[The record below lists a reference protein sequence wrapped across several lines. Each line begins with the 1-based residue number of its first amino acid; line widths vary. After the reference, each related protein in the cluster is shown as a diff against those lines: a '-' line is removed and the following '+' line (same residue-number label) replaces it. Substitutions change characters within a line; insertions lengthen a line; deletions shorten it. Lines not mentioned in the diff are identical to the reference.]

1 MLEKA
6 AKQPE
11 LQTEPL
17 QGLVERVTFHSED
30 TGFCVLQVKAR
41 GHRDLMTVVGN
52 AAAVNPGE
60 QLDCRGTWVNDTTY
74 GLQFR
79 ATALK
84 VIPPTTL
91 EGVEKYL
98 GSGLIKGIGPHF
110 AHQLVKS
117 FGADVFDVIEHSPD
131 RLRTLEGIGAKR
143 QARVTEAWRE
153 QKAVREIMV
162 FLHSHGIGS
171 ARAARIY
178 RVYGAEAIGRIRENP
193 YRLALDIS
201 GIGFTTADT
210 IAGKLGIPS
219 DSLIRIRA
227 ALHHVLWERSSEGHC
242 AAERKEL
249 LERTVELLEVPSTA
263 VEEAIG
269 LEVAAENLMSEPV
282 RGERALF
289 LAPLY
294 RAEAGVA
301 GHLQRLL
308 KGPPPW
314 GAVDGNRAIPW
325 VEALTGLSLSA
336 SQREAVDTVLKG
348 KVTVL
353 TGGPGVGKTTIV
365 NSILKLVE
373 HRGTRVLLCAP
384 TGRAAKRLSESTHAE
399 ARTIHRLLEF
409 DPRHGGFRK
418 DEADPLDLDLLI
430 VDEMSMVDIL
440 LMNQLLKAVPSHAA
454 VLLVGDVDQLPS
466 VGPGSV
472 LQDVIDSGRVPTV
485 RLTEIFRQA
494 ASSSIVVNAHR
505 INAGQA
511 VETPD
516 GAGLQ
521 DFYFI
526 PAESPEDIYDKLFQV
541 VTERIPRRF
550 GMNPIRDIQ
559 VLTPMNR
566 GSLGTHS
573 LNVELQKRLNAGAE
587 PQVSRFGWTY
597 APRDKII
604 QTVNDYDKDVFNG
617 DIGQVS
623 RVDPDEGQIHV
634 TFDDRTVLYEF
645 GELDEIS
652 LAYATSVHKSQGSE
666 YPAVVIPLAMQHYL
680 LLQRNLLYTAVTR
693 GKRLVVIIGQPRALT
708 MAVRNVRSTRR
719 LTNLAARLSA
729 DLTGRRASSTGQ
741 RDNIMR

>member
-1 MLEKA
+1 MN
-6 AKQPE
+6 QPT
-11 LQTEPL
+11 LIGEPL
-17 QGLVERVTFHSED
+17 QGLVERVTFHSPD
-30 TGFCVLQVKAR
+30 TGFCVLQVKMR
-41 GHRDLMTVVGN
+41 GRRELATVVGN

-60 QLDCRGTWVNDTTY
+60 QLECRGAWVNDATY

-79 ATALK
+79 ADTLRT
-84 VIPPTTL
+84 IPPTTL

-110 AHQLVKS
+110 AHQLVKA
-117 FGADVFDVIEHSPD
+117 FGTEVFEVIERKPE
-131 RLRTLEGIGAKR
+131 RLLALDGIGTKR
-143 QARVTEAWRE
+143 QACVTEAWRE

-178 RVYGAEAIGRIRENP
+178 RVYGDEAVERIRENP
-193 YRLALDIS
+193 YRLALDVS
-201 GIGFTTADT
+201 GIGFVTADA
-210 IAGKLGIPS
+210 IARKVGIPS

-227 ALHHVLWERSSEGHC
+227 ALHHVLWERSNEGHC
-242 AAERKEL
+242 AAERHDL
-249 LERTVELLEVPSTA
+249 VERTVELLDVSPEA
-263 VEEAIG
+263 VEHAIG
-269 LEVAAENLMSEPV
+269 LEVAAENLMSEPL
-282 RGERALF
+282 RGEPALF
-289 LAPLY
+289 LAPLF
-294 RAEAGVA
+294 RAETSVA
-301 GHLQRLL
+301 GHLRRLL

-314 GAVDGNRAIPW
+314 GSIDGDRAIPW
-325 VEALTGLSLSA
+325 VESLTGLSLSG
-336 SQREAVDTVLKG
+336 SQREAVDIVLNG

-365 NSILKLVE
+365 NSILRLVE
-373 HRGTRVLLCAP
+373 ARHARVLLCAP
-384 TGRAAKRLSESTHAE
+384 TGRAAKRLSESARAE

-409 DPRHGGFRK
+409 EPRHGGFRK
-418 DEADPLDLDLLI
+418 DETDPLEADLLV
-430 VDEMSMVDIL
+430 VDEVSMVDVL
-440 LMNQLLKAVPSHAA
+440 LMNHLLKAVPSRAA
-454 VLLVGDVDQLPS
+454 LLLVGDVDQLPS
-466 VGPGSV
+466 VGPGAV
-472 LQDVIDSGRVPTV
+472 LQDIIESGQVPTV

-505 INAGQA
+505 INAG
-511 VETPD
+511 EPIEPRD
-516 GAGLQ
+516 GDGLQ

-526 PAESPEDIYDKLFQV
+526 PAESPEEIHDKLFQV

-587 PQVSRFGWTY
+587 PQVSRFGWSY

-623 RVDPDEGQIHV
+623 RVDLDEGQLHV
-634 TFDDRTVLYEF
+634 AFDDRTVLYEF
-645 GELDEIS
+645 SELDEIS

-666 YPAVVIPLAMQHYL
+666 YAAVVIPLAMQHYL

-693 GKRLVVIIGQPRALT
+693 GKKLVVIIGQPRALA
-708 MAVRNVRSTRR
+708 MAVNNVRSTRR
-719 LTNLAARLSA
+719 LTNLAARLA
-729 DLTGRRASSTGQ
+729 GE
-741 RDNIMR
+741 I

>member
-1 MLEKA
+1 MPFVPWPRIVPMPENP
-6 AKQPE
+6 AKQQPIH
-11 LQTEPL
+11 TEDL
-17 QGLVERVTFHSED
+17 QGVVERVTFHSAD
-30 TGFCVLQVKAR
+30 TGFCVLQVKVR
-41 GHRDLMTVVGN
+41 GRRELATVVGS

-60 QLDCRGTWVNDTTY
+60 QVDCRGGWVNNSTY

-79 ATALK
+79 ADTLTA
-84 VIPPTTL
+84 IPPTTL
-91 EGVEKYL
+91 EGVERYL

-110 AHQLVKS
+110 AHQLVEA
-117 FGADVFDVIEHSPD
+117 FGANVFDVIERTPE
-131 RLRTLEGIGAKR
+131 RLRMLEGIGAKR

-153 QKAVREIMV
+153 QKAIREIMV
-162 FLHSHGIGS
+162 FLHSHGIGN
-171 ARAARIY
+171 ARAARIH
-178 RVYGAEAIGRIRENP
+178 RVYGDQAIVRIRENP
-193 YRLALDIS
+193 YRLALDIN
-201 GIGFTTADT
+201 GIGFVTADA
-210 IAGKLGIPS
+210 IARKLGIPS

-227 ALHHVLWERSSEGHC
+227 ALRHILWECSTEGHC
-242 AAERKEL
+242 AAEKRQL
-249 LERTVELLEVPSTA
+249 VERTVALLEVPPAA
-263 VEEAIG
+263 VEEAIA
-269 LEVAAENLMSEPV
+269 LEVAAENLMAESVGGEP
-282 RGERALF
+282 GLF
-289 LAPLY
+289 LAPLQ

-301 GHLQRLL
+301 GCLRRLL
-308 KGPPPW
+308 TGPPPW
-314 GAVDGNRAIPW
+314 GAVDADRAIPW
-325 VEALTGLSLSA
+325 VEALTGLSLSM
-336 SQREAVDTVLKG
+336 SQRDAVAAVLHG

-365 NSILKLVE
+365 NSILKIVE
-373 HRGTRVLLCAP
+373 GRGGKVLLCAP
-384 TGRAAKRLSESTHAE
+384 TGRAAKRLSESAQAE

-418 DEADPLDLDLLI
+418 DEADPLEVDLLI
-430 VDEMSMVDIL
+430 VDEVSMVDVL

-466 VGPGSV
+466 VGPGAV
-472 LQDVIDSGRVPTV
+472 LQDIIESGRVATV

-494 ASSSIVVNAHR
+494 ASSSIVINAHR
-505 INAGQA
+505 INAGEFI
-511 VETPD
+511 ETRD

-526 PAESPEDIYDKLFQV
+526 PAESPEEIHDKLLQV

-550 GMNPIRDIQ
+550 SLSPIRDIQ

-573 LNVELQKRLNAGAE
+573 LNVELQKHLNAGAE
-587 PQVSRFGWTY
+587 PRVSRYGWTY

-623 RVDPDEGQIHV
+623 RVDLDEGQLHV
-634 TFDDRTVLYEF
+634 TFDERTVLYEF

-693 GKRLVVIIGQPRALT
+693 GKRLVVIIGQPRALA
-708 MAVRNVRSTRR
+708 MAVNNVRSTRR
-719 LTNLAARLSA
+719 LTNLAPRLAGKARA
-729 DLTGRRASSTGQ
+729 
-741 RDNIMR
+741 

>member
-1 MLEKA
+1 MN
-6 AKQPE
+6 QPA
-11 LQTEPL
+11 LIGEPL
-17 QGLVERVTFHSED
+17 QGLVERVTFHSVD
-30 TGFCVLQVKAR
+30 TGFCVLQVRMR
-41 GHRDLMTVVGN
+41 GRRELVTVVGN

-60 QLDCRGTWVNDTTY
+60 QLECRGAWVNDSTY

-79 ATALK
+79 ADALR

-110 AHQLVKS
+110 AHQLVKA
-117 FGADVFDVIEHSPD
+117 FGTEVFEVIERSPE
-131 RLRTLEGIGAKR
+131 RLLELDGIGAKR

-171 ARAARIY
+171 ARAARIH
-178 RVYGAEAIGRIRENP
+178 RVYGDEAIERIRENP
-193 YRLALDIS
+193 YRLALDIG
-201 GIGFTTADT
+201 GIGFVTADA
-210 IAGKLGIPS
+210 IARKLGIPP

-227 ALHHVLWERSSEGHC
+227 ALHHVLWERSGEGHC
-242 AAERKEL
+242 AAERHDL
-249 LERTVELLEVPSTA
+249 VERTVELLDVSPEA
-263 VEEAIG
+263 VEHAIG
-269 LEVAAENLMSEPV
+269 LEVAAENLIGESL
-282 RGERALF
+282 RGEPALF
-289 LAPLY
+289 LAPLF

-301 GHLQRLL
+301 GHLRRLL

-314 GAVDGNRAIPW
+314 GSIDGDKVIPW
-325 VEALTGLSLSA
+325 VESLTGLSLSG
-336 SQREAVDTVLKG
+336 SQREAVNIVLNG

-365 NSILKLVE
+365 NSILRLVQA
-373 HRGTRVLLCAP
+373 RNARVLLCAP
-384 TGRAAKRLSESTHAE
+384 TGRAAKRLSESAQAE

-409 DPRHGGFRK
+409 EPRHGGFRK
-418 DEADPLDLDLLI
+418 DETDPLEADLLV
-430 VDEMSMVDIL
+430 VDEVSMVDVL
-440 LMNQLLKAVPSHAA
+440 LMNQLLRAVPSHAA

-466 VGPGSV
+466 VGPGAV
-472 LQDVIDSGRVPTV
+472 LQDVIESAQVPTV

-505 INAGQA
+505 INAG
-511 VETPD
+511 EPIENRNGD
-516 GAGLQ
+516 ELQ

-526 PAESPEDIYDKLFQV
+526 PAESPEEIHDKLFQV

-587 PQVSRFGWTY
+587 PQVNRFGWSY

-623 RVDPDEGQIHV
+623 RVDLDEGQLQV
-634 TFDDRTVLYEF
+634 AFDDRTVLYEF
-645 GELDEIS
+645 SELDEIS

-666 YPAVVIPLAMQHYL
+666 YAAVVIPLAMQHYL

-693 GKRLVVIIGQPRALT
+693 GKKLVVIIGQPRALA
-708 MAVRNVRSTRR
+708 MAVNNVRSTRR
-719 LTNLAARLSA
+719 LTNLAARLA
-729 DLTGRRASSTGQ
+729 GEIR
-741 RDNIMR
+741 

>member
-1 MLEKA
+1 MSEKA
-6 AKQPE
+6 LKQPAAPE
-11 LQTEPL
+11 EPL
-17 QGLVERVTFHSED
+17 QGHVERVTFHSED

-41 GHRDLMTVVGN
+41 GARDLVTVVGN
-52 AAAVNPGE
+52 AAAINPGE
-60 QLDCRGTWVNDTTY
+60 QVDCRGGWVNDAAY

-79 ATALK
+79 ASTLR

-110 AHQLVKS
+110 AHQLVNA
-117 FGADVFDVIEHSPD
+117 FGSDVFEVIERDPE

-153 QKAVREIMV
+153 QKAIREIMV

-178 RVYGAEAIGRIRENP
+178 RVYGDQAIERIRENP
-193 YRLALDIS
+193 YRLAQDIT
-201 GIGFTTADT
+201 GIGFLTADV

-227 ALHHVLWERSSEGHC
+227 ALHHVLWERSTEGHC
-242 AAERKEL
+242 AAERCEL
-249 LERTVELLEVPSTA
+249 VERTAERIEVAAGMVEQA
-263 VEEAIG
+263 VG
-269 LEVAAENLMSEPV
+269 LEVAAENLVAETLGGEP
-282 RGERALF
+282 ALF
-289 LAPLY
+289 LAPLH
-294 RAEAGVA
+294 RAEMGVA
-301 GHLQRLL
+301 GHLRRLL
-308 KGPPPW
+308 RGPPPW
-314 GAVDGNRAIPW
+314 GAIDGGRAIPW
-325 VEALTGLSLSA
+325 VEAVTGLSLSE
-336 SQREAVDTVLKG
+336 SQREAADAVLNG

-373 HRGTRVLLCAP
+373 GRGAKVLLCAP
-384 TGRAAKRLSESTHAE
+384 TGRAAKRLSESAGAE

-409 DPRHGGFRK
+409 DPRQGGFRK
-418 DEADPLDLDLLI
+418 DEADPLDVALLI
-430 VDEMSMVDIL
+430 VDEVSMVDVL
-440 LMNQLLKAVPSHAA
+440 LMNHLLKAVPSHAA

-466 VGPGSV
+466 VGPGAV
-472 LQDVIDSGRVPTV
+472 LQDVIESGQVPTV

-505 INAGQA
+505 INAGKPI
-511 VETPD
+511 ETPD
-516 GAGLQ
+516 GDGLQ

-566 GSLGTHS
+566 GSLGTRS

-623 RVDPDEGQIHV
+623 RVDLDEGQVHV
-634 TFDDRTVLYEF
+634 AFDDRTVPYDL

-666 YPAVVIPLAMQHYL
+666 DPAVVIPLAMQHYL

-693 GKRLVVIIGQPRALT
+693 GKRLVVIIGQPRALA
-708 MAVRNVRSTRR
+708 MAVKNVRSTRR
-719 LTNLAARLSA
+719 LTNLRARLA
-729 DLTGRRASSTGQ
+729 KESTL
-741 RDNIMR
+741 

>member
-1 MLEKA
+1 MR
-6 AKQPE
+6 
-11 LQTEPL
+11 TEDL

-30 TGFCVLQVKAR
+30 TGFCVLQVKVR
-41 GHRDLMTVVGN
+41 GRRELATVVGS
-52 AAAVNPGE
+52 AAAINPGE
-60 QLDCRGTWVNDTTY
+60 QIDCLGTWVNNATY

-79 ATALK
+79 ADTLRT
-84 VIPPTTL
+84 VPPTTL
-91 EGVEKYL
+91 EGVERYL

-110 AHQLVKS
+110 AHQLVEA
-117 FGADVFDVIEHSPD
+117 FGADVFDVIERTPE
-131 RLRTLEGIGAKR
+131 RLRMLEGIGAKR

-153 QKAVREIMV
+153 QKAIREIMV

-171 ARAARIY
+171 ARAARIH
-178 RVYGAEAIGRIRENP
+178 RVYGDQAIHRIRDNP
-193 YRLALDIS
+193 YRLAQDIN
-201 GIGFTTADT
+201 GIGFVTADA
-210 IAGKLGIPS
+210 IARKLGIPS

-227 ALHHVLWERSSEGHC
+227 ALHHVLWECSTEGHC
-242 AAERKEL
+242 AAEKREL
-249 LERTVELLEVPSTA
+249 VQRTVALLEVSPA
-263 VEEAIG
+263 VVEEAVA
-269 LEVAAENLMSEPV
+269 LEVAAENLMSEAIE
-282 RGERALF
+282 GEPALF
-289 LAPLY
+289 LAPLH
-294 RAEAGVA
+294 RAETGVA
-301 GHLQRLL
+301 GHLRRLL
-308 KGPPPW
+308 AGPPPW
-314 GAVDGNRAIPW
+314 GVIDTDRAIPW
-325 VEALTGLSLSA
+325 VETLTGLSLSL
-336 SQREAVDTVLKG
+336 SQREAVAAVLNG
-348 KVTVL
+348 KITVL

-373 HRGTRVLLCAP
+373 GRGGEVLLCAP
-384 TGRAAKRLSESTHAE
+384 TGRAAKRLSESAQAE

-409 DPRHGGFRK
+409 DPRRGGFRK
-418 DEADPLDLDLLI
+418 DEADPLAVDLLI
-430 VDEMSMVDIL
+430 VDEVSMVDVL

-466 VGPGSV
+466 VGPGAV
-472 LQDVIDSGRVPTV
+472 LQDIIESGRVPTV

-505 INAGQA
+505 INAGESI
-511 VETPD
+511 ETRD

-526 PAESPEDIYDKLFQV
+526 PAESPEEIYAKLLQV

-550 GMNPIRDIQ
+550 AMSPIRDIQ

-573 LNVELQKRLNAGAE
+573 LNVELQKHLNAGAE
-587 PQVSRFGWTY
+587 PRVSRYGWTY

-623 RVDPDEGQIHV
+623 RVDLDEEQLHV
-634 TFDDRTVLYEF
+634 TFDERTVLYEF

-693 GKRLVVIIGQPRALT
+693 GKRLVVIIGQPRALA
-708 MAVRNVRSTRR
+708 MAVNNVRSTRR
-719 LTNLAARLSA
+719 LTNLGVRLAREV
-729 DLTGRRASSTGQ
+729 
-741 RDNIMR
+741 

>member
-1 MLEKA
+1 MN
-6 AKQPE
+6 QPALIGE
-11 LQTEPL
+11 AL
-17 QGLVERVTFHSED
+17 QGLVERVTFHSPD
-30 TGFCVLQVKAR
+30 TGFCVLQVKIR
-41 GHRDLMTVVGN
+41 GRRELATVVGN
-52 AAAVNPGE
+52 AGAVNPGE
-60 QLDCRGTWVNDTTY
+60 QLECRGAWVNDATY

-79 ATALK
+79 ADTLRM
-84 VIPPTTL
+84 IPPTTL

-110 AHQLVKS
+110 AHQLVRA
-117 FGADVFDVIEHSPD
+117 FGADVFEVIERSPE
-131 RLRTLEGIGAKR
+131 RLLALDGIGAKR

-153 QKAVREIMV
+153 QKAIREIMV

-178 RVYGAEAIGRIRENP
+178 RVYGDEAVERMRENP

-201 GIGFTTADT
+201 GIGFVTADT
-210 IAGKLGIPS
+210 IARKLGIPS

-227 ALHHVLWERSSEGHC
+227 ALHHVLWEHTNEGHC
-242 AAERKEL
+242 ASERHKL
-249 LERTVELLEVPSTA
+249 VERTVELLEVSAEA
-263 VEEAIG
+263 VEQAIG
-269 LEVAAENLMSEPV
+269 LEVAAENLVSESV
-282 RGERALF
+282 RGEPAFFLSPLF
-289 LAPLY
+289 
-294 RAEAGVA
+294 RAETGVA
-301 GHLQRLL
+301 GHLRRLL
-308 KGPPPW
+308 RGPPPW
-314 GAVDGNRAIPW
+314 GAIDADRAVPW
-325 VEALTGLSLSA
+325 VESLTGLSLSG
-336 SQREAVDTVLKG
+336 SQRDAVRTVLNG

-365 NSILKLVE
+365 NSILRLVE
-373 HRGTRVLLCAP
+373 ARRARVLLCAP
-384 TGRAAKRLSESTHAE
+384 TGRAAKRLSESAGAE

-418 DEADPLDLDLLI
+418 DETDPLEADLLV
-430 VDEMSMVDIL
+430 VDEVSMVDIL
-440 LMNQLLKAVPSHAA
+440 LMNQLLRAVPSHAA

-466 VGPGSV
+466 VGPGAV
-472 LQDVIDSGRVPTV
+472 LQDIIESGQVPTV

-505 INAGQA
+505 INAGEP
-511 VETPD
+511 VETRDD
-516 GAGLQ
+516 GGLQ

-526 PAESPEDIYDKLFQV
+526 PAETPEEIHDKLFQV

-573 LNVELQKRLNAGAE
+573 LNVELQRRLNAGAE
-587 PQVSRFGWTY
+587 PQVSRFGWSY

-623 RVDPDEGQIHV
+623 RVDLDEGQLHV
-634 TFDDRTVLYEF
+634 AFDDRTVLYEF

-652 LAYATSVHKSQGSE
+652 LAYATTVHKSQGSE
-666 YPAVVIPLAMQHYL
+666 YAAVVIPLAMQHYL

-693 GKRLVVIIGQPRALT
+693 GKKLVVIIGQPRALA
-708 MAVRNVRSTRR
+708 MAVKNVRSTRR
-719 LTNLAARLSA
+719 LTNLAARLA
-729 DLTGRRASSTGQ
+729 GPP
-741 RDNIMR
+741 

>member
-1 MLEKA
+1 MTES
-6 AKQPE
+6 P
-11 LQTEPL
+11 TEPL

-30 TGFCVLQVKAR
+30 NGFCVLQVKAR
-41 GHRDLMTVVGN
+41 GRRDLATVVGN
-52 AAAVNPGE
+52 AAAVNAGE
-60 QLDCRGTWVNDTTY
+60 QIDCLGAWVNNPTY

-79 ATALK
+79 ADTLR
-84 VIPPTTL
+84 VIPPSSL

-110 AHQLVKS
+110 ARQLVDA
-117 FGADVFDVIEHSPD
+117 FGTEVFDVIEQTPE

-153 QKAVREIMV
+153 QRAIREIMV

-171 ARAARIY
+171 ARAARIH
-178 RVYGAEAIGRIRENP
+178 RVYGEGAVERIRENP

-201 GIGFTTADT
+201 GIGFVTADV
-210 IAGKLGIPS
+210 IARKLGIPP
-219 DSLIRIRA
+219 DSLVRIRA
-227 ALHHVLWERSSEGHC
+227 ALHHVLWECSNEGHC
-242 AAERKEL
+242 AAEKQDL
-249 LERTVELLEVPSTA
+249 VARTVELLEVPA
-263 VEEAIG
+263 DLVEQAIG
-269 LEVAAENLMSEPV
+269 LEVAAENLMTEVV
-282 RGERALF
+282 RGEPALF
-289 LAPLY
+289 LTPLY

-301 GHLQRLL
+301 GHLRRLL
-308 KGPPPW
+308 QGPPPW
-314 GAVDGNRAIPW
+314 GAVDAEKAIPW
-325 VEALTGLSLSA
+325 VEAITGLRLSE
-336 SQREAVDTVLKG
+336 SQHDAVATVLDG

-365 NSILKLVE
+365 NSILRLVE
-373 HRGTRVLLCAP
+373 GRGGKVLLCAP
-384 TGRAAKRLSESTHAE
+384 TGRAAKRLTESAGAE
-399 ARTIHRLLEF
+399 AKTVHRLLEF
-409 DPRHGGFRK
+409 DPRHGGFRR
-418 DEADPLDLDLLI
+418 DEADPLEVDLLI
-430 VDEMSMVDIL
+430 VDEVSMVDVL

-454 VLLVGDVDQLPS
+454 MLLVGDVDQLPS
-466 VGPGSV
+466 VGAGAV
-472 LQDVIDSGRVPTV
+472 LQDIIESGRVPTV

-494 ASSSIVVNAHR
+494 ASSSIIVNAHR
-505 INAGQA
+505 INAGKP
-511 VETPD
+511 VETRE

-526 PAESPEDIYDKLFQV
+526 PAESPEEIYDKLLQV

-550 GMNPIRDIQ
+550 SLSPIRDIQ

-587 PQVSRFGWTY
+587 PRISRFGWTY

-623 RVDPDEGQIHV
+623 RVDADEGELHV
-634 TFDDRTVLYEF
+634 DFDNRTVTYDF
-645 GELDEIS
+645 GELDEIA
-652 LAYATSVHKSQGSE
+652 LAYATTVHKSQGSE

-693 GKRLVVIIGQPRALT
+693 GKRLVVIIGQPRALA
-708 MAVRNVRSTRR
+708 MAVKNVRSTRR
-719 LTNLAARLSA
+719 LTNLGARLA
-729 DLTGRRASSTGQ
+729 TDRL
-741 RDNIMR
+741 I

>member
-1 MLEKA
+1 MN
-6 AKQPE
+6 QPA
-11 LQTEPL
+11 LIGEPL
-17 QGLVERVTFHSED
+17 QGLVERVTFHGVD
-30 TGFCVLQVKAR
+30 TGFCVLQVRMR
-41 GHRDLMTVVGN
+41 GRRDLVTVVGN

-60 QLDCRGTWVNDTTY
+60 QLECRGAWVNDATY

-79 ATALK
+79 ADTLR

-98 GSGLIKGIGPHF
+98 GSGLIRGIGPHF
-110 AHQLVKS
+110 AHQLVKA
-117 FGADVFDVIEHSPD
+117 FGTEVFEVIERNPE
-131 RLRTLEGIGAKR
+131 RLLELDGIGTKR

-171 ARAARIY
+171 ARAARIH
-178 RVYGAEAIGRIRENP
+178 RVYGDEAIERIRENP
-193 YRLALDIS
+193 YRLAVDIG
-201 GIGFTTADT
+201 GIGFVTADA
-210 IAGKLGIPS
+210 IARKLGIPS
-219 DSLIRIRA
+219 DSPIRIRA
-227 ALHHVLWERSSEGHC
+227 ALHHVLWERSGEGHC
-242 AAERKEL
+242 AAERHDLVEGTVGL
-249 LERTVELLEVPSTA
+249 LDVSPEA
-263 VEEAIG
+263 VEQAIG
-269 LEVAAENLMSEPV
+269 LEVAAENLMSESL
-282 RGERALF
+282 RGEPALF
-289 LAPLY
+289 LAPLF

-301 GHLQRLL
+301 GHLRRLL

-314 GAVDGNRAIPW
+314 GSVAGDRAIPW
-325 VEALTGLSLSA
+325 VESQTGLSLSG
-336 SQREAVDTVLKG
+336 SQREAVNIVLNG

-365 NSILKLVE
+365 NSILRLVE
-373 HRGTRVLLCAP
+373 ARNARVLLCAP
-384 TGRAAKRLSESTHAE
+384 TGRAAKRLSESARAE

-409 DPRHGGFRK
+409 EPRHGGFRK
-418 DEADPLDLDLLI
+418 DETDPLEADLLV
-430 VDEMSMVDIL
+430 VDEVSMVDVL
-440 LMNQLLKAVPSHAA
+440 LMNHLLRAVPSHAA

-466 VGPGSV
+466 VGPGAV
-472 LQDVIDSGRVPTV
+472 LQDVIESAQVPTV

-494 ASSSIVVNAHR
+494 ASSSIVVNAHH
-505 INAGQA
+505 INAG
-511 VETPD
+511 EPIEHRD
-516 GAGLQ
+516 GDGLQ

-526 PAESPEDIYDKLFQV
+526 PAESPEEIHDKLFQV

-587 PQVSRFGWTY
+587 PQVSRFGWSY

-623 RVDPDEGQIHV
+623 RVDLDEGQLHV
-634 TFDDRTVLYEF
+634 AFDDRTVLYEF
-645 GELDEIS
+645 SELDEIS

-666 YPAVVIPLAMQHYL
+666 YAAVVIPLAMQHYL

-693 GKRLVVIIGQPRALT
+693 GKKLVVIIGQPRALA
-708 MAVRNVRSTRR
+708 MAVNNVRSTRR
-719 LTNLAARLSA
+719 LTNLAARLA
-729 DLTGRRASSTGQ
+729 GEIR
-741 RDNIMR
+741 

>member
-1 MLEKA
+1 M
-6 AKQPE
+6 
-11 LQTEPL
+11 TEPL

-30 TGFCVLQVKAR
+30 TGFCVLQVKTR
-41 GHRDLMTVVGN
+41 GRRDLATVVGN
-52 AAAVNPGE
+52 AASVNPGE
-60 QLDCRGTWVNDTTY
+60 QLDCRGAWVNDATY

-79 ATALK
+79 ADTLR

-110 AHQLVKS
+110 ARHLVKA
-117 FGADVFDVIEHSPD
+117 FGAEVFDVIERTPE

-153 QKAVREIMV
+153 QKAIREIMV

-178 RVYGAEAIGRIRENP
+178 RVYGDEAIDRIRDNP
-193 YRLALDIS
+193 YRLALDIN
-201 GIGFTTADT
+201 GIGFLTADV
-210 IAGKLGIPS
+210 IARKLGIPS
-219 DSLIRIRA
+219 DSMVRIRA
-227 ALHHVLWERSSEGHC
+227 ALHHVLWECSTEGHC
-242 AAERKEL
+242 AAERRDL
-249 LERTVELLEVPSTA
+249 VERTVRLIEVSPAA
-263 VEEAIG
+263 VEQAIG
-269 LEVAAENLMSEPV
+269 LEVAAENLMTEPL
-282 RGERALF
+282 RGEPALF

-294 RAEAGVA
+294 RAEMGVA
-301 GHLQRLL
+301 VHLRRLL
-308 KGPPPW
+308 GGPPPW
-314 GAVDGNRAIPW
+314 GAVDGRRAIPW

-336 SQREAVDTVLKG
+336 SQREAVDIVLSG

-373 HRGTRVLLCAP
+373 SRGCKVLLCAP
-384 TGRAAKRLSESTHAE
+384 TGRAAKRLSESAQAE
-399 ARTIHRLLEF
+399 ARTVHRLLEF
-409 DPRHGGFRK
+409 DPRQGGFRK
-418 DEADPLDLDLLI
+418 DEADPLDADLLV
-430 VDEMSMVDIL
+430 VDEVSMVDVL
-440 LMNQLLKAVPSHAA
+440 LMNQLLKAVPSRAA

-466 VGPGSV
+466 VGPGAV
-472 LQDVIDSGRVPTV
+472 LQDVIESGRVPTV

-494 ASSSIVVNAHR
+494 ASSSIVLNAHR
-505 INAGQA
+505 INAGKSI
-511 VETPD
+511 ETRD

-526 PAESPEDIYDKLFQV
+526 PAETPEEICDKLFQV
-541 VTERIPRRF
+541 VTERVPRRF

-587 PQVSRFGWTY
+587 PQVSRFGWAY

-623 RVDPDEGQIHV
+623 RVDLDEGQIHV
-634 TFDDRTVLYEF
+634 AFDDRTVLYEF

-666 YPAVVIPLAMQHYL
+666 YPAVIIPLAMQHYL

-693 GKRLVVIIGQPRALT
+693 GKRLVVIIGQPRALA
-708 MAVRNVRSTRR
+708 MAVNNVRSTRR
-719 LTNLAARLSA
+719 LTNLGARIA
-729 DLTGRRASSTGQ
+729 GEGAS
-741 RDNIMR
+741 I